1 MKLKIEGK
9 IIIIYPH
16 YNVNKKQ
23 NRFKCKI
30 FNKTIYQP
38 EIFKLAFT
46 NNNNIRDEIIWN
58 KLIKREISIK
68 VAKKVEKFLIREKWN
83 HHEDTVWSLLLHKY
97 AKSMKCINKVLY
109 IYEKNNESITK
120 NTGTILELMNILN
133 RHEAFELIFNKDTE
147 ILFFN
152 TINNLIGIILRNSY
166 FLKAVKTNEEIRFRI
181 IKICS
186 DFINRYESKQLNLNG
201 IFSFLSKI
209 SSKS

>member
-58 KLIKREISIK
+58 KLIKREIFIK

-97 AKSMKCINKVLY
+97 AKSMRCINKVLY

-120 NTGTILELMNILN
+120 NTGTILELMNLLN

-166 FLKAVKTNEEIRFRI
+166 FLKAIKTNKEIRFRI

-186 DFINRYESKQLNLNG
+186 DFINRYESKKLNLKV
-201 IFSFLSKI
+201 IFSFLSDI
-209 SSKS
+209 SS